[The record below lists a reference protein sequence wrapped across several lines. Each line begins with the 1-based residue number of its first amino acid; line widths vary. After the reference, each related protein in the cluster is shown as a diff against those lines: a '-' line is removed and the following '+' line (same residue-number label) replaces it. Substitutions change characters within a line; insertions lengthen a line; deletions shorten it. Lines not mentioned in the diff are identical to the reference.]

1 MGFLFIFTLMVIY
14 DQKCIFNISSV
25 FLRSSRAGRMR
36 DRAFRARE
44 DRALVGRMG
53 GLSCLTF

>member
-1 MGFLFIFTLMVIY
+1 MVIY

-25 FLRSSRAGRMR
+25 FLRSSRAGRVR